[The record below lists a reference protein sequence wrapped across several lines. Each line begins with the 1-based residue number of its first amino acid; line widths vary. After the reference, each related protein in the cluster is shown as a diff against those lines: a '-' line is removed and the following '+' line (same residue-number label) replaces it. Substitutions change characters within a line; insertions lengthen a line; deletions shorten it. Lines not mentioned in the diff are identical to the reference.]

1 MRRAPLT
8 ILVLHPTTKD
18 RAYAEDKASAEAAAR
33 TLRRDATEAGCN
45 PRTRCLIVHL
55 NEGDQECS

>member
-1 MRRAPLT
+1 MERTLLAF
-8 ILVLHPTTKD
+8 VVVHPTTKD

-33 TLRRDATEAGCN
+33 TLRSEATEAGCN

-55 NEGDQECS
+55 NEEETA